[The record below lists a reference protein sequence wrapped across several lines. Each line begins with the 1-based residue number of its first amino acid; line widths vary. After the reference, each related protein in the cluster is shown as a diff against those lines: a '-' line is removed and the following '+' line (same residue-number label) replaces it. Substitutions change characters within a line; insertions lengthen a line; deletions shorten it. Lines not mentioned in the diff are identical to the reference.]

1 MNEYDNKMKYKPVY
15 EYTDKRVSVR
25 YELEQK
31 QRKINRL
38 KADKILTKNYFTNSK
53 ENKNEIS

>member
-1 MNEYDNKMKYKPVY
+1 MKYKPVY

>member
-1 MNEYDNKMKYKPVY
+1 MKHKPIY
-15 EYTDKRVSVR
+15 EYTDKRMSVQ
-25 YELEQK
+25 YALEQEK
-31 QRKINRL
+31 RKINRL